1 MLTGERRDEI
11 ADILA
16 TIARDGLPGPRDL
29 DVALDAI
36 SSCMKSTYED
46 NMVWRDVTNLEAQ
59 EREWKAR
66 IASLEEALN
75 GIASLADAADY
86 ADEDAVLATLQRVE
100 LRAIMALEPDEK
112 PYTPCHLTENG

>member
-11 ADILA
+11 AAILA

-36 SSCMKSTYED
+36 GSCMKSTCDD

-66 IASLEEALN
+66 IATLETALR
-75 GIASLADAADY
+75 GIENALTDEIDIQDSAGVKLSCKLA
-86 ADEDAVLATLQRVE
+86 EDALVDN
-100 LRAIMALEPDEK
+100 LEDSK
-112 PYTPCHLTENG
+112 PYTPCHLTEIG